1 MNKSLQQPL
10 LSTPTLTGKD
20 NRDHVSTLE
29 KCKDVKIN
37 NSLEIKNILE
47 SNRLKDLK
55 IFIQQRENLNCYNV
69 YLIYIFHV
77 VQSAGILTTS
87 LAAGYNLKFLIWLG
101 VSLNALATLITIFE
115 KTNNSISDR
124 LMENI
129 QEIKK
134 GNYIDE
140 LNLVNPD
147 EEINRPISLIHGN
160 EKV

>member
-10 LSTPTLTGKD
+10 LSTPTLTVKVND
-20 NRDHVSTLE
+20 NHDPISTLE

-101 VSLNALATLITIFE
+101 ISLNALATLITIFE

-147 EEINRPISLIHGN
+147 EEINISMIHGN
-160 EKV
+160 GKV